1 MPALEPHEE
10 LELEWKLAQMEA
22 DVALKKAQT
31 RKAEQDWRLDPTRV
45 VFSAA
50 VAAGV
55 IMGAVGTILGW
66 LLRGS
71 H

>member
-22 DVALKKAQT
+22 DVALKKAGT

-45 VFSAA
+45 VISAA
-50 VAAGV
+50 VAVGV
-55 IMGAVGTILGW
+55 IMGAVGTMLGW